1 MTDNTDSNVRMDRL
15 FLRTVIFIK
24 CGYFPASRPGCAAR
38 IHYLWRVFIMSS
50 ANSALQS
57 DISIDPLPGMGA
69 IPHDAGVAF
78 RVWAPHAEQVSVIG
92 SFNDWQPGVDQCVSE
107 GNGYW
112 YADLAHAKS
121 GDEYQY
127 HLINGEQ
134 QLQRIDPYARVVTNS
149 AGNAVVPALDF
160 FDQPGSDFQMPP
172 WNELVI
178 YELHIGTFN
187 AKDDTIGTFDTAIE
201 RLPHLQALGINAVEV
216 MPIAEF
222 AGDYSW
228 GYNPA
233 HPYAVESAY
242 GGPEAF
248 KRFIAA
254 AHDLGIAVIVDV
266 VYNHFGPSD
275 ISLWQFDGWQENGKG
290 GIYFY
295 NDWRSATPWG
305 DTRPDYGRGEVR
317 QYIFDN
323 AMMWLDD
330 YHADG
335 LRYDMTL
342 YIRSVEAS
350 AQQMIVEGWSLLQW
364 INSEVE
370 RRYPG
375 KITIAEDLQSSAEL
389 TLKHEDGGAHFS
401 SQWDAAF
408 VHPVRTALIEVDD
421 ANRSMPAVRDALLKR
436 YNDDAFER
444 VVYTESHDEVAN
456 GKQRL
461 VSEIDPSEQ
470 PGRYAIKRSCLG
482 AALVMT
488 APGIPMLFQGQ
499 EFLRDQWFRDD
510 RPIDWHRAEEYA
522 DITTL
527 YRDLISLR
535 LNRSGYSA
543 GLCGQHTAVYHVND
557 NDKLIAMHRWQEGG
571 AGDDVVVVFNF
582 AEGRKDHYVI
592 GLPQAGEWKLRFNS
606 DATLYSEQLDETPS
620 GDITAQDEAHDGHAF
635 SAAITIGAYSCLI
648 YTQEK

>member
-1 MTDNTDSNVRMDRL
+1 MTT
-15 FLRTVIFIK
+15 
-24 CGYFPASRPGCAAR
+24 ASAQQLNDP
-38 IHYLWRVFIMSS
+38 V
-50 ANSALQS
+50 
-57 DISIDPLPGMGA
+57 IDPLPGMGA
-69 IPHDAGVAF
+69 IPHEDGVAF
-78 RVWAPHAEQVSVIG
+78 RVWAPNAQQVSVIG
-92 SFNDWQPGVDQCVSE
+92 TFNDWQPGVDACSQE
-107 GNGYW
+107 EHGYW
-112 YADLAHAKS
+112 YINISNAKP
-121 GDEYQY
+121 GDEYKF
-127 HLINGEQ
+127 HLVNGEQ
-134 QLQRIDPYARVVTNS
+134 QLERIDPYAKIVTNS
-149 AGNAVVPALDF
+149 VGNGVIPAIDLF
-160 FDQPGSDFQMPP
+160 EPSATPFEISP

-178 YELHIGTFN
+178 YELHIGTFH
-187 AKDDTIGTFDTAIE
+187 AKDGKVGTLDTAIE
-201 RLPHLQALGINAVEV
+201 RLPHLKALGINAVEV

-242 GGPEAF
+242 GGAEAF
-248 KRFIAA
+248 KRFVNA
-254 AHDLGIAVIVDV
+254 AHELGIAVIVDV

-275 ISLWQFDGWQENGKG
+275 ISLWQFDGWHENNKG

-317 QYIFDN
+317 KYIFDN

-330 YHADG
+330 YQADG

-350 AQQMIVEGWSLLQW
+350 AQNLIAEGWSLLQW

-370 RRYPG
+370 ARHPG
-375 KITIAEDLQSSAEL
+375 KITIAEDLQNSAEL
-389 TLKHEDGGAHFS
+389 TLKRDDGGAHFG
-401 SQWDAAF
+401 SQWDAGF
-408 VHPVRTALIEVDD
+408 VHPIREALIEMDD
-421 ANRSMPAVRDALLKR
+421 ANRSMLAVRDALLNQ
-436 YNDDAFER
+436 YNHDAFQR
-444 VVYTESHDEVAN
+444 VIYTESHDEVAN

-522 DITTL
+522 DITTM
-527 YRDLISLR
+527 YRDLINLR
-535 LNRSGYSA
+535 LNKSGCSA
-543 GLCGQHTAVYHVND
+543 GLTGQHTSVYHVND
-557 NDKLIAMHRWQEGG
+557 NDKLIAMHRWKEGG
-571 AGDDVVVVFNF
+571 AGDDVIVVFNF
-582 AEGRKDHYVI
+582 AEGRKENYVI
-592 GLPQAGEWKLRFNS
+592 GLPHGGQWKLRFNN
-606 DATLYSEQLDETPS
+606 DAGLYNEQLDETPS
-620 GDITAQDEAHDGHAF
+620 ADITVNEEGKDGYDF
-635 SAAITIGAYSCLI
+635 SAPITIGAYACLI
-648 YTQEK
+648 YSQDK

>member
-1 MTDNTDSNVRMDRL
+1 
-15 FLRTVIFIK
+15 
-24 CGYFPASRPGCAAR
+24 
-38 IHYLWRVFIMSS
+38 MSS
-50 ANSALQS
+50 ASSQLS
-57 DISIDPLPGMGA
+57 PDPIIDSLPGMGA
-69 IPHDAGVAF
+69 IPHADGVAF
-78 RVWAPHAEQVSVIG
+78 RVWAPNADQVSVIG
-92 SFNDWQPGVDQCVSE
+92 SFNDWQPGRDACANE

-112 YADLAHAKS
+112 YADLAHAKP
-121 GDEYQY
+121 GDEYKY
-127 HLINGEQ
+127 HLVNGEQ
-134 QLQRIDPYARVVTNS
+134 QFERIDSYARVVTNS

-160 FDQPGSDFQMPP
+160 FAAPETSFEMPA
-172 WNELVI
+172 WNTLVI

-187 AKDDTIGTFDTAIE
+187 AKDGHVGTFDTAIE
-201 RLPHLQALGINAVEV
+201 RLPYLKALGINAVEV

-233 HPYAVESAY
+233 HPFAVETAY
-242 GGPEAF
+242 GGAEAF
-248 KRFIAA
+248 KRFVAA
-254 AHDLGIAVIVDV
+254 AHEQGIAVIVDV

-275 ISLWQFDGWQENGKG
+275 ISLWQFDGWQENDKG

-295 NDWRSATPWG
+295 NDWRSTTPWG

-323 AMMWLDD
+323 AMMWLHD

-350 AQQMIVEGWSLLQW
+350 AQAMIVEGWSLLQW
-364 INSEVE
+364 INSEVAA
-370 RRYPG
+370 RFPG

-401 SQWDAAF
+401 SQWDAGF
-408 VHPVRTALIEVDD
+408 VHPIRAALIEVDD
-421 ANRSMPAVRDALLKR
+421 AHRSMAAVRDALLKQ
-436 YNDDAFER
+436 YNDDAFQR

-470 PGRYAIKRSCLG
+470 PGRYAIKRSSLG

-510 RPIDWHRAEEYA
+510 RPIDWQRAEQYVS
-522 DITTL
+522 ITTL
-527 YRDLISLR
+527 YRDLINLR
-535 LNRSGYSA
+535 LNRGGESA
-543 GLCGQHTAVYHVND
+543 GLSGQHTAVYHVND
-557 NDKLIAMHRWQEGG
+557 NDKVLAMHRWQAGG
-571 AGDDVVVVFNF
+571 TGDDVIVVFNF
-582 AEGRKDHYVI
+582 AEGCQQNYVI
-592 GLPQAGEWKLRFNS
+592 GLPHTGAWILRFNS
-606 DATLYSEQLDETPS
+606 DATLYNEQLDETES
-620 GDITAQDEAHDGHAF
+620 TDMTANAEARDGYDF
-635 SAAITIGAYSCLI
+635 SAQVTIGAYSCLI
-648 YTQEK
+648 YSQRK

>member
-1 MTDNTDSNVRMDRL
+1 MTT
-15 FLRTVIFIK
+15 
-24 CGYFPASRPGCAAR
+24 ASAQQLNDP
-38 IHYLWRVFIMSS
+38 V
-50 ANSALQS
+50 
-57 DISIDPLPGMGA
+57 IDPLPGMGA
-69 IPHDAGVAF
+69 IPHEDGVAF
-78 RVWAPHAEQVSVIG
+78 RVWAPNAQQVSVIG
-92 SFNDWQPGVDQCVSE
+92 AFNDWQPGVDACSQE
-107 GNGYW
+107 EHGYW
-112 YADLAHAKS
+112 YINISNAKP
-121 GDEYQY
+121 GDEYKF
-127 HLINGEQ
+127 HLVNGEQ
-134 QLQRIDPYARVVTNS
+134 QLERIDPYAKIVTNS
-149 AGNAVVPALDF
+149 VGNGVIPAIDLF
-160 FDQPGSDFQMPP
+160 EPSATPFEISP

-178 YELHIGTFN
+178 YELHIGTFH
-187 AKDDTIGTFDTAIE
+187 AKDGKVGTLDTAIE
-201 RLPHLQALGINAVEV
+201 RLPHLKALGINAVEV

-242 GGPEAF
+242 GGAEAF
-248 KRFIAA
+248 KRFVNA
-254 AHDLGIAVIVDV
+254 AHELGIAVIVDV

-275 ISLWQFDGWQENGKG
+275 ISLWQFDGWHENNKG

-317 QYIFDN
+317 KYIFDN

-330 YHADG
+330 YQADG

-350 AQQMIVEGWSLLQW
+350 AQNLIAEGWSLLQW

-370 RRYPG
+370 ARHPG
-375 KITIAEDLQSSAEL
+375 KITIAEDLQNSAEL
-389 TLKHEDGGAHFS
+389 TLKRDDGGAHFG
-401 SQWDAAF
+401 SQWDAGF
-408 VHPVRTALIEVDD
+408 VHPIREALIEMDD
-421 ANRSMPAVRDALLKR
+421 ANRSMAAVRDALLNQ
-436 YNDDAFER
+436 YNHDAFQR
-444 VVYTESHDEVAN
+444 VIYTESHDEVAN

-522 DITTL
+522 DITTM
-527 YRDLISLR
+527 YRDLINLR
-535 LNRSGYSA
+535 LNKSGFSA
-543 GLCGQHTAVYHVND
+543 GLTGQHTSVYHVND
-557 NDKLIAMHRWQEGG
+557 NDKLIAMHRWKEGG
-571 AGDDVVVVFNF
+571 TGDDVIVIFNF
-582 AEGRKDHYVI
+582 AEGRKENYVI
-592 GLPQAGEWKLRFNS
+592 GLPHGGQWKLRFNN
-606 DATLYSEQLDETPS
+606 DAGLYNEQLDETPS
-620 GDITAQDEAHDGHAF
+620 EDITANEEGKDGYDF
-635 SAAITIGAYSCLI
+635 SAPITIGAYACLI
-648 YTQEK
+648 YSQDN

>member
-1 MTDNTDSNVRMDRL
+1 MDSSL
-15 FLRTVIFIK
+15 I
-24 CGYFPASRPGCAAR
+24 ASHSQA
-38 IHYLWRVFIMSS
+38 IT
-50 ANSALQS
+50 
-57 DISIDPLPGMGA
+57 DPLPGMGA
-69 IPHDAGVAF
+69 IPHAEGVAF
-78 RVWAPHAEQVSVIG
+78 RVWSPHAEQVSVVG
-92 SFNDWQPGVDQCVSE
+92 AFNDWQPGTDRLKSE

-112 YADLAHAKS
+112 YASLPHARP

-134 QLQRIDPYARVVTNS
+134 QLQRIDPYARAVTNS

-160 FDQPGSDFQMPP
+160 FDAPEADFQMPP
-172 WNELVI
+172 WNTLVI

-187 AKDDTIGTFDTAIE
+187 AQDDTVGTFDTAIE
-201 RLPHLQALGINAVEV
+201 RLPNLQALGINAVEV

-233 HPYAVESAY
+233 HPFAVETAY

-254 AHDLGIAVIVDV
+254 AHALGIAVIVDV

-275 ISLWQFDGWQENGKG
+275 ISLWQFDGWHEDGKG

-295 NDWRSATPWG
+295 NDWRSSTPWG

-323 AMMWLDD
+323 AMMWLND

-350 AQQMIVEGWSLLQW
+350 AQQMIAEGWSLLQW
-364 INSEVE
+364 INSEVAQ
-370 RRYPG
+370 RFPG
-375 KITIAEDLQSSAEL
+375 KMTIAEDLQNSAEL
-389 TLKHEDGGAHFS
+389 TLKREYGGAHFS

-408 VHPVRTALIEVDD
+408 VHPIRAALIEIDD
-421 ANRSMPAVRDALLKR
+421 DNRSMAAVRDALLKR

-461 VSEIDPSEQ
+461 VSEIDPGAQ

-510 RPIDWHRAEEYA
+510 RPIDWQRAEQYA
-522 DITTL
+522 ALTGL
-527 YRDLISLR
+527 YRDLIHLR
-535 LNRSGYSA
+535 LNHAGHSA
-543 GLCGQHTAVYHVND
+543 GLSGQHTAVFHMND
-557 NDKLIAMHRWQEGG
+557 ADKLIAMHRWRDGG
-571 AGDDVVVVFNF
+571 AGDDVIVVFNF
-582 AEGRKDHYVI
+582 AEGRKQDYVI
-592 GLPQAGEWKLRFNS
+592 GLPSAGVWKLRFNS
-606 DATLYSEQLDETPS
+606 DATLYSDQFDATAS
-620 GDITAQDEAHDGHAF
+620 ADVTAQEGARDGYAW
-635 SAAITIGAYSCLI
+635 SAAVTIGAYSCLV
-648 YTQEK
+648 YTQDRA

>member
-1 MTDNTDSNVRMDRL
+1 V
-15 FLRTVIFIK
+15 
-24 CGYFPASRPGCAAR
+24 
-38 IHYLWRVFIMSS
+38 SS
-50 ANSALQS
+50 ASSQLLI
-57 DISIDPLPGMGA
+57 DPTLDDPLPGMGA
-69 IPHDAGVAF
+69 IPHADGVAF

-92 SFNDWQPGVDQCVSE
+92 SFNDWQAGTDACFNE

-112 YADLAHAKS
+112 YGDFSHAKP
-121 GDEYQY
+121 GDEYKF

-134 QLQRIDPYARVVTNS
+134 QLERIDPYARIVTNS
-149 AGNAVVPALDF
+149 AGNAVIPALDF
-160 FDQPGSDFQMPP
+160 FDNPASSFEMPP

-187 AKDDTIGTFDTAIE
+187 ATDDHVGTFDSAIE
-201 RLPHLQALGINAVEV
+201 RLPDLKALGINAVEV

-242 GGPEAF
+242 GGAEAF
-248 KRFIAA
+248 KRFVAA
-254 AHDLGIAVIVDV
+254 AHELGIAVIVDV

-275 ISLWQFDGWQENGKG
+275 ISLWQFDGWSENGKG

-330 YHADG
+330 YQADG

-350 AQQMIVEGWSLLQW
+350 AKDLIVEGWSLLQW
-364 INSEVE
+364 INHEVQL
-370 RRYPG
+370 RHPG
-375 KITIAEDLQSSAEL
+375 KITIAEDLQNSEQL
-389 TLKHEDGGAHFS
+389 TLSHEFGGANFS
-401 SQWDAAF
+401 SQWDAGF
-408 VHPVRTALIEVDD
+408 VHPIRTALIEIDD
-421 ANRSMPAVRDALLKR
+421 ANRSMPAVRDALLNQ
-436 YNDDAFER
+436 YNQDVFQR

-456 GKQRL
+456 GKQRV
-461 VSEIDPSEQ
+461 VSEIDPSEH

-482 AALVMT
+482 AALVLT

-499 EFLRDQWFRDD
+499 EFLRDKWFRDD
-510 RPIDWHRAEEYA
+510 RPLDWQRAEEYA
-522 DITTL
+522 GIAAM

-535 LNRSGYSA
+535 LNHEGHSA
-543 GLCGQHTAVYHVND
+543 GLSGQHTAVYHVND
-557 NDKLIAMHRWQEGG
+557 ADKLIAMHRWKEGG
-571 AGDDVVVVFNF
+571 TGDDVIVVFNF
-582 AEGRKDHYVI
+582 AEGRKENYVI
-592 GLPQAGEWKLRFNS
+592 GLPQAGVWKLRFNS
-606 DATLYSEQLDETPS
+606 DAALYNEQLDATAS
-620 GDITAQDEAHDGHAF
+620 TDIHANEEGHDGCSF
-635 SAAITIGAYSCLI
+635 SASITIGAYSCLI

>member
-1 MTDNTDSNVRMDRL
+1 MAT
-15 FLRTVIFIK
+15 
-24 CGYFPASRPGCAAR
+24 ASTQP
-38 IHYLWRVFIMSS
+38 LKEPV
-50 ANSALQS
+50 
-57 DISIDPLPGMGA
+57 IDPLPGMGA
-69 IPHDAGVAF
+69 IPHDEGVAF
-78 RVWAPHAEQVSVIG
+78 RVWAPNAQRVSVIG
-92 SFNDWQPGVDQCVSE
+92 SFNDWQAGVDECISE

-112 YADLAHAKS
+112 YIDLANAKP
-121 GDEYQY
+121 GDEYQF

-134 QLQRIDPYARVVTNS
+134 QLQRIDPYAKIVTNS
-149 AGNAVVPALDF
+149 AGNGVIPPLDF
-160 FDQPGSDFQMPP
+160 FAPPPAQFQMPP

-187 AKDDTIGTFDTAIE
+187 AKGEHVGTFDTAIE
-201 RLPHLQALGINAVEV
+201 RLPYLKALGINAVEV

-248 KRFIAA
+248 KRFVTA
-254 AHDLGIAVIVDV
+254 AHEMGIAVIVDV

-275 ISLWQFDGWQENGKG
+275 ISLWQFDGWQENNKG

-317 QYIFDN
+317 KYIFDN

-350 AQQMIVEGWSLLQW
+350 AQNLIAEGWSLLQW

-370 RRYPG
+370 ARYPG
-375 KITIAEDLQSSAEL
+375 KITIAEDLQNSAEL
-389 TLKHEDGGAHFS
+389 TLKRDDGGAHFG
-401 SQWDAAF
+401 SQWDAGF
-408 VHPVRTALIEVDD
+408 VHPVRAALIEIED
-421 ANRSMPAVRDALLKR
+421 AHRSMTAVRDALLNQ
-436 YNDDAFER
+436 YNQDAFQR
-444 VVYTESHDEVAN
+444 VIYTESHDEVAN

-461 VSEIDPSEQ
+461 VTEIDPSEQ

-482 AALVMT
+482 AALVIT

-510 RPIDWHRAEEYA
+510 RPIDWQRAEEYA
-522 DITTL
+522 DITAL
-527 YRDLISLR
+527 YRDLIGLR
-535 LNRSGYSA
+535 LNKQGYSA
-543 GLCGQHTAVYHVND
+543 GLSGQHVAVYHVND
-557 NDKLIAMHRWQEGG
+557 HDKLIAMHRWKEGG
-571 AGDDVVVVFNF
+571 VGDDVVVVFNF
-582 AEGRKDHYVI
+582 AEGRKDNYII
-592 GLPQAGEWKLRFNS
+592 GLPHAGEWKLRFNS
-606 DATLYSEQLDETPS
+606 DAKWYHEQLDEAPS
-620 GDITAQDEAHDGHAF
+620 IDILANQQRHDGYEF
-635 SAAITIGAYSCLI
+635 SAAITIGAYACLI
-648 YTQEK
+648 YTREQ